1 MISTQCG
8 ASHYRTAS
16 GGNRILDSILPGII
30 FVNRKDV
37 SGVLECLGSD
47 RYRFRFCNRHFPLY
61 RVIDLVSVVGGSE
74 SEISNLS

>member
-47 RYRFRFCNRHFPLY
+47 RYPFRNRHLPLY